1 MALTVFDHLVV
12 GVLQCNCYLV
22 GDPVTR
28 EAIVIDPGDD
38 PDRIIAAAEMHN
50 LRLVAAVATHAHFDH
65 VLAADALRAR
75 LGIPFSL
82 HGDDLTIL
90 GMQQEA
96 GLFFLGEK
104 LPPPTE
110 VDHRLADGD
119 ELSAGSAR
127 LGVLHTP
134 GHSPGSIS
142 LLAPGDA
149 LFSGD
154 TLFFGSVGRT
164 DLPGGD
170 PEAEL
175 DSIRRRLFPLGDLP
189 VYPGHGPATTI
200 DQERLTNPFV
210 GEQGGRWGG

>member
-1 MALTVFDHLVV
+1 MAFTLFDHLVV
-12 GVLQCNCYLV
+12 GALQCNCYLV
-22 GDPVTR
+22 GDPLTR
-28 EAIVIDPGDD
+28 EAIVVDPGDD
-38 PDRIIAAAEMHN
+38 PDRIIARAEAHS
-50 LRLVAAVATHAHFDH
+50 LRLVASVATHAHFDH
-65 VLAADALRAR
+65 VLAADALRSR
-75 LGIPFSL
+75 LGIPFHL

-90 GMQQEA
+90 ALQQEA
-96 GLFFLGEK
+96 GLVFLGEQ

-119 ELSAGSAR
+119 ELAAGSAR

-154 TLFFGSVGRT
+154 TLFFGSIGRT

-170 PEAEL
+170 GEAEL
-175 DSIRRRLFPLGDLP
+175 ESIRSRIFPLGDLA

-200 DQERLTNPFV
+200 DQERRTNPYV
-210 GEQGGRWGG
+210 GERGGLWGG